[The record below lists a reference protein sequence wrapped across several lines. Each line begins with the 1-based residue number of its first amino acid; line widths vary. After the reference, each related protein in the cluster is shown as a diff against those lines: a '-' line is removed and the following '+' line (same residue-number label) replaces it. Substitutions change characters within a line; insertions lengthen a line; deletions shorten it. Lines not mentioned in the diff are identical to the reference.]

1 MNLWLIIKENKE
13 IKMKYFI
20 KEEQI
25 RFRHTDFAGIVF
37 YPRFLEM
44 LNDLVEDWFDEAL
57 DRPFS
62 KIHETNGI
70 PTVDLKVQFKNAAR
84 IGEVLTKK
92 LWVKE
97 LKNSSVVCG
106 FTFSN
111 QDNKPVLEGEV
122 TLVNVAIAEDRK
134 SIKSEAF
141 SEAMVEKISNYII

>member
-1 MNLWLIIKENKE
+1 MN
-13 IKMKYFI
+13 YFI

-44 LNDLVEDWFDEAL
+44 LNDLVEDWFEEAL

-70 PTVDLKVQFKNAAR
+70 PTVDLKIQFKNAAR
-84 IGEVLTKK
+84 IGEILTKK

-97 LKNSSVVCG
+97 LKSSSVVCG
-106 FTFSN
+106 FQFVN
-111 QDNKPVLEGEV
+111 QQDKTVLEGEV

-134 SIKSEAF
+134 TIKAEAF
-141 SEAMVEKISNYII
+141 NDELKAKIEKYQL

>member
-1 MNLWLIIKENKE
+1 MN
-13 IKMKYFI
+13 YFI

-84 IGEVLTKK
+84 IGEILTKK

-97 LKNSSVVCG
+97 LKNSSVICG
-106 FTFSN
+106 FHFTN
-111 QDNKPVLEGEV
+111 QEDKTVLEGEV

-134 SIKSEAF
+134 NIKSEAF
-141 SEAMVEKISNYII
+141 NEETKEKISKFII